1 MLLFMPNNLEWG
13 GWENT
18 HTYVCAFSGRIH
30 KKLPTVVAA
39 EEGAGDGGGEDL
51 TAYFFVPFEL
61 YDVLLVKK

>member
-18 HTYVCAFSGRIH
+18 HIYVCVSSGRIH
-30 KKLPTVVAA
+30 KKLPTVVAS
-39 EEGAGDGGGEDL
+39 EEGAGDRGGEDL

-61 YDVLLVKK
+61 YECLTC